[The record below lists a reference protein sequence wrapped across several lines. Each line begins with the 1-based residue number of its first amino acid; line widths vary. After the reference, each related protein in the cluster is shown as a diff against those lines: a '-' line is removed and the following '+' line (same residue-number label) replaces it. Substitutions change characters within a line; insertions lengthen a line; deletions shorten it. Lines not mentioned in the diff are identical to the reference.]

1 MSSLVQ
7 RAVGVFRLAKSSFYS
22 PGLFLGGLQEL
33 QDDYYEGKPGVQTP
47 MTAEDFD
54 ALTQAIAQGEPNEEA
69 DAQSI
74 FPVGSRMCAAQMER
88 ISGTL
93 YAKYNRG
100 NVKPTQRPGLR
111 RRASGAGPAPAPPV
125 EPEDID
131 KVIKDLEDGL
141 KVARQARIEA
151 DQKAV
156 EARANEEK
164 LSAEHKGA
172 LERKRKREAGQ

>member
-74 FPVGSRMCAAQMER
+74 FPVGSRMCAAQMKR
-88 ISGTL
+88 ISEML

-100 NVKPTQRPGLR
+100 NVKPAPRPGLR
-111 RRASGAGPAPAPPV
+111 RRANGAGSAPAPPV
-125 EPEDID
+125 ETEDND

-141 KVARQARIEA
+141 QAASKARIEA

-156 EARANEEK
+156 DARVHEENLRK
-164 LSAEHKGA
+164 ELEKA

>member
-7 RAVGVFRLAKSSFYS
+7 RAVGIFRLAKSSFYS
-22 PGLFLGGLQEL
+22 PGLFLKGLQEL
-33 QDDYYEGKPGVQTP
+33 QEDYYKGKPGVQTP

-74 FPVGSRMCAAQMER
+74 FPVGSRMCPAQMKR
-88 ISGTL
+88 ISEML

-100 NVKPTQRPGLR
+100 NVKPTPRPGLR
-111 RRASGAGPAPAPPV
+111 PKASGAGSAPAPPV